1 MPRCPLCASAQI
13 TIVISHHRRTFCS
26 SCGARWVQ
34 DGSEQHTIK
43 RTREP
48 VRTAPPPPSVDNPGR
63 RESPW

>member
-34 DGSEQHTIK
+34 DGSEQHTIQ
-43 RTREP
+43 RTQEP
-48 VRTAPPPPSVDNPGR
+48 VRTAPPPSVDNPGR